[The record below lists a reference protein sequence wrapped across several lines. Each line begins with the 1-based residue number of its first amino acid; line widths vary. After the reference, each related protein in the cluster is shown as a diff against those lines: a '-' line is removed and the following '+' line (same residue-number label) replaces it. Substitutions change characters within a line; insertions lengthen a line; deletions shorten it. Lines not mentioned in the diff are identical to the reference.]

1 MKERRLITSL
11 IAAIAVVAVSGCGG
25 SSSDDNSAP
34 DPYSGSSGGYSGS
47 YTGGTTGS
55 VSKGPESDY
64 VGSWDGTW
72 TFGGAVTNHGGIAFT
87 VNSNGALSGK
97 MLYAS
102 AVDREVLGPG
112 TITGQVNGSAVTF
125 VMKLTTSLACTG
137 TFGGVVGGQ
146 TKVSFTIDDSRSVS
160 GSFTIVKQ

>member
-1 MKERRLITSL
+1 MKARSSIASL
-11 IAAIAVVAVSGCGG
+11 VASIAVAAASGCGG
-25 SSSDDNSAP
+25 SGDDNSVS
-34 DPYSGSSGGYSGS
+34 DPYSGSSGGHSGS
-47 YTGGTTGS
+47 YAGGATGS
-55 VSKGPESDY
+55 VSKGPDSEY

-87 VNSNGALSGK
+87 VNGNGALSGK

-125 VMKLTTSLACTG
+125 VMKFTTSLACTG
-137 TFGGVVGGQ
+137 TFGGVVGEQ
-146 TKVSFTIDDSRSVS
+146 TKVSFTIDDSRSVP
-160 GSFTIVKQ
+160 GSFTVTKQ